1 MLKFDWD
8 KLTGALKDILT
19 YDPENA
25 LLFSSG
31 VFWFLFA
38 FVLLIYHFLRND
50 KIHIRLKQ
58 TDLAYSLSLRNLF
71 LLAFSIFFYYKSSGF
86 YFFLLIVSTIVDY
99 FLGRAIY
106 NTSDKRTKKGYI
118 VLSLLSNLG
127 MLAYYKYTGFFVDTI
142 NHWFG
147 TSWVAQDYLAGLTNS
162 IAGTDFTAES
172 IFLPVGISFYTFQ
185 TISYSIDIYRGHV
198 KPVRNILDF
207 AFYVSFFPQL
217 VAGPIVRAS
226 EFIPQIYEKFKL
238 TAAQYNRAIYLI
250 IGGLIKKI
258 LISDYISVNFVDR
271 IFDSPSTYSGFENLM
286 GLYGYTIQIYCD
298 FSAYSDIA
306 IGIALLMGF
315 QLPVNFNSPYKASS
329 ITDFWRRWHI
339 SLSSWLRDYLYI
351 PLGGNRYNPKSNLN
365 RIMRWLLLGPL
376 FYDRMNETARQKL
389 STNINLFVTML
400 LGGLW
405 HGAHVKFIL
414 WGALHGI
421 ALAMHK
427 WWTNI
432 QLLRSENP
440 FRDTLSFTSLV
451 VFYHLLYGLI
461 YFMNPETLDSLVIVY
476 VIFLFHFVLIGLL
489 EGIDL
494 LFTKAFEWKRKQ
506 VSRFG
511 YWLLTFHFVVFC
523 WIFFRAKDMATVRD
537 ILHQL
542 YFSFKSEL
550 VTTIVPHFHQFAL
563 MALILIAFMGIT
575 KLSQTLKPALIKWVT
590 SFRLVGLPLILTG
603 FILPVWA
610 AALSGYNL
618 IFFLILL
625 GFLLHW
631 LPQSV
636 KNQGEQW
643 LGALPDL
650 VKALLIAIV
659 ILLLYQMRM
668 AGSQPFIYFQF

>member
-1 MLKFDWD
+1 MNINWN
-8 KLTGALKDILT
+8 KLTGALKDIFT

-38 FVLLIYHFLRND
+38 GVLLIYHFLRSD
-50 KIHIRLKQ
+50 KIHIRLRQ

-86 YFFLLIVSTIVDY
+86 YFFLLIVSTVVDY

-106 NTSDKRTKKGYI
+106 NTPNKSTKKGYI
-118 VLSLLSNLG
+118 VLSLFSNLG

-147 TSWVAQDYLAGLTNS
+147 TSWIARDYLSDLANT
-162 IAGTDFTAES
+162 IAGTDFTADS

-226 EFIPQIYEKFKL
+226 EFIPQIYKKFKL

-271 IFDSPSTYSGFENLM
+271 IFDNPSTYSGFENLM
-286 GLYGYTIQIYCD
+286 GVYGYTIQIYCD

-315 QLPVNFNSPYKASS
+315 QLPLNFNSPYKAAS

-365 RIMRWLLLGPL
+365 RVMRWLLLGPL
-376 FYDRMNETARQKL
+376 FYDRMNETARHKL
-389 STNINLFVTML
+389 STNMNLFVTML

-405 HGAHVKFIL
+405 HGAHIKFIL
-414 WGALHGI
+414 WGALHGV

-427 WWTNI
+427 WWGSI
-432 QLLRSENP
+432 QLLRSERP
-440 FRDTLSFTSLV
+440 LKDTLSFTSLI
-451 VFYHLLYGLI
+451 VFYHLLYGVI
-461 YFMNPETLDSLVIVY
+461 YFITPEALDSLVIVY
-476 VIFLFHFVLIGLL
+476 VIFLFHFALIGLL
-489 EGIDL
+489 EGFDILAVSL
-494 LFTKAFEWKRKQ
+494 LEWPRRTI
-506 VSRFG
+506 SRFG

-537 ILHQL
+537 VLHQL
-542 YFSFKSEL
+542 YFSFKGEIA
-550 VTTIVPHFHQFAL
+550 TTIVPHLFLFGLLAL
-563 MALILIAFMGIT
+563 SLLIFISFTRL
-575 KLSQTLKPALIKWVT
+575 LSTLKPTFSGWISHFQL
-590 SFRLVGLPLILTG
+590 FGLPIILFS
-603 FILPVWA
+603 FISPVWSE
-610 AALSGYNL
+610 ALSGYNL

-625 GFLLHW
+625 GFILHW
-631 LPQSV
+631 IPQSI
-636 KNQGEQW
+636 KNQGEEW
-643 LGALPDL
+643 LGHIPDI

-659 ILLLYQMRM
+659 ILILYQMRI